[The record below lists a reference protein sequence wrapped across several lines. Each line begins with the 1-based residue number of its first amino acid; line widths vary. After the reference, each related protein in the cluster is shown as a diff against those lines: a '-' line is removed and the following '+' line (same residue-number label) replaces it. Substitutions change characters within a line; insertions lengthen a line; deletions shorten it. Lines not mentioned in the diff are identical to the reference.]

1 MTTTAQVQH
10 HRDGLV
16 DPPAEV
22 ALLSA
27 EAEVDLA
34 KAIEAGLYAGHLIEL
49 GAARDR
55 AAELREVVA
64 AGRAAFTRFVEAN
77 VRLAAWHARRRAAV
91 SATGGLTIEDLT
103 NEGVLGVIR
112 AVQKFDYA
120 QGYKFSTYASW
131 WIRNFQQRAV
141 IAASPATLDAADREQ
156 CAAMLSER
164 QYLAVELGRIPT
176 PAEVAAAMGTTVR
189 ALNEWQGMT
198 APAFSLDATLGMDT
212 DFSIGATMVAPEP
225 GNGEAL
231 LAPWRV
237 TELLVV
243 LTDRERSVVR
253 QMFGLDT
260 GVPTALAEVATT
272 RKVASERVAA
282 VVEAALTKL
291 RSAATSGV
299 AA

>member
-1 MTTTAQVQH
+1 MTTTAHVQH
-10 HRDGLV
+10 QDGLV

-34 KAIEAGLYAGHLIEL
+34 KAIEAGLYAGHLLEH
-49 GAARDR
+49 GAAGDR
-55 AAELREVVA
+55 TAELREVVT
-64 AGRAAFTRFVEAN
+64 AGRAAFARFVEAN

-120 QGYKFSTYASW
+120 LGYKFSTYASR

-176 PAEVAAAMGTTVR
+176 PAEIAAAMGTTVR
-189 ALNEWQGMT
+189 ALSQWQGMI
-198 APAFSLDATLGMDT
+198 APAYSLDGPLGSDS
-212 DFSIGATMVAPEP
+212 DFSIGDTLAAPEP
-225 GNGEAL
+225 ANGEAL
-231 LAPWRV
+231 RAPRRV
-237 TELLVV
+237 SELLVV

-260 GVPTALAEVATT
+260 GVPTALAEVAAT

-282 VVEAALTKL
+282 VVETALTKL
-291 RSAATSGV
+291 RSAATSEV